1 MRISDWSSDVCS
13 SDLLGLAR
21 IDDSARHHRR
31 ALCITPTDPAVLR
44 SGLQL
49 PPEAGWPVRAIRRL
63 LVMAPGTARG
73 YAILGARGVGFRQ
86 GFARALAVEPEHSR
100 CLSLAAADRKS
111 TRLNSS
117 H

>member
-1 MRISDWSSDVCS
+1 MLCGCCGVFFFSS
-13 SDLLGLAR
+13 R
-21 IDDSARHHRR
+21 RRHTRC
-31 ALCITPTDPAVLR
+31 ALVTGVQTCALPIFTPTDPAVLR

-86 GFARALAVEPEHSR
+86 GFARALAVEPE
-100 CLSLAAADRKS
+100 DRKS
-111 TRLNSS
+111 VV
-117 H
+117 